1 MDFECVIKTNDPK
14 FLESLFC
21 DSEIYPGIT
30 KTLESGLSILLV
42 RTTQRPGISSND
54 ILINVIIG
62 ISTGVPASLIASII
76 FDKITSKG
84 NTITTKEEK
93 EILIT
98 RDDLE
103 VFIKHKIEKTHNTKK

>member
-1 MDFECVIKTNDPK
+1 MEFECVIKTNDPK

-21 DSEIYPGIT
+21 DPEIYPGIT
-30 KTLESGLSILLV
+30 KTLDAGLSIRLV
-42 RTTQRPGISSND
+42 RTIQRPGISSND
-54 ILINVIIG
+54 ILISAIIG

-98 RDDLE
+98 RDDIE
-103 VFIKHKIEKTHNTKK
+103 IFIKHKTEETRNIKK